1 MPRDTHAVPR
11 SLPELIR
18 KRAVE
23 RPEHPALV
31 VDGITVTYRELRHRA
46 ASMGADLRNHG
57 VSRGERVAALSGNRI
72 ELADLVLGCAWIGA
86 VVVPLNTALRA
97 DSVASALEQAGVQ
110 RILVSP
116 EYSVAVTGFDGT
128 VWVMGEQYV
137 PTAGSHPGCEPE
149 TLDPLDL
156 AAILF
161 TSGTT
166 GLPRGVRC
174 PHAQFLQWGKGVS
187 ASLGL
192 TADDVLYNCLPLF
205 HTNALNTFVQSL
217 WAGSTFVLGQHFS
230 VRNHWHEVR
239 RIGATVDY
247 LLGAMVAMLMNADP
261 SSQDREHSVRVA
273 LAPATPTHLI
283 EPFAQR
289 FGVELVDGF
298 GSTETNL
305 VIGTL
310 PGNRRAGY
318 MGMVMSGYEAVVVDN
333 GTAVADGEPGELVV
347 RTTVA
352 GACSQGYLG
361 DPIPEPGSWIHTGD
375 RVIREEGGWFRFV
388 DRIKDVIRRRGEN
401 ISGAEVEAVLALHPS
416 VSQVA
421 VFPVPSD
428 LAEDDVMATVILRPG
443 RDFDP
448 TSILDFSQIH
458 LPYFALPRYIDVVE
472 SLPLTE
478 TGKVQK
484 AVLRARGVGSQTWD
498 CEKSEFRARR

>member
-1 MPRDTHAVPR
+1 MPSDAHAIPR
-11 SLPELIR
+11 SLPDLIR
-18 KRAVE
+18 ERACE

-31 VDGITVTYRELRHRA
+31 VDGITITYRELLERA
-46 ASMGADLRNHG
+46 ASMGSALRSEG
-57 VSRGERVAALSGNRI
+57 VGRGERVAVLSGNRI
-72 ELADLVLGCAWIGA
+72 ELADLVFGCAWIGA
-86 VVVPLNTALRA
+86 VAVPLNTALRA
-97 DSVASALEQAGVQ
+97 DSVVGALRQADV
-110 RILVSP
+110 RHILVSP
-116 EYSVAVTGFDGT
+116 EYASVVTGFGGA
-128 VWVMGEQYV
+128 VWVMGEPQV

-149 TLDPLDL
+149 TVDPLDM

-166 GLPRGVRC
+166 GVPRGVRC
-174 PHAQFLQWGKGVS
+174 PHAQFLQWGKGVG

-192 TADDVLYNCLPLF
+192 TRDDVLYNCLPLF
-205 HTNALNTFVQSL
+205 HTNALNAFVQSL
-217 WAGSTFVLGQHFS
+217 WAGSTFVLGQRFS
-230 VRNHWHEVR
+230 VRSHWSEVR
-239 RIGATVDY
+239 EIGATVDY
-247 LLGAMVAMLMNADP
+247 LLGAMVAMLINADP
-261 SSQDREHSVRVA
+261 APQDRQHSVRVA
-273 LAPATPTHLI
+273 LAPATPAHLI
-283 EPFAQR
+283 EPFAKR

-318 MGMVMSGYEAVVVDN
+318 MGTVMSGYDAAVVNDDS
-333 GTAVADGEPGELVV
+333 AVPDGVPGELVV

-352 GACSQGYLG
+352 GSCSQGYLG

-375 RVIREEGGWFRFV
+375 RVIRDADGWFRFV

-401 ISGAEVEAVLALHPS
+401 ISGAEVETVLALHPS
-416 VSQVA
+416 ISQVA

-443 RDFDP
+443 ADFDP
-448 TSILDFSQIH
+448 ISILEFSQQQ
-458 LPYFALPRYIDVVE
+458 LPYFALPRYIDIVD

-484 AVLRARGVGSQTWD
+484 ATLRERGVGPHTWD
-498 CEKSEFRARR
+498 CEKSMFRVRR

>member
-1 MPRDTHAVPR
+1 MPCDTHAIPR
-11 SLPELIR
+11 SLPDLIR
-18 KRAVE
+18 RRALE

-31 VDGITVTYRELRHRA
+31 VDGITVTYRELRDRA

-57 VSRGERVAALSGNRI
+57 VGRGERVAALSGNRI

-86 VVVPLNTALRA
+86 VAVPLNTALRA
-97 DSVASALEQAGVQ
+97 DSIVSALEQAEVQ

-116 EYSVAVTGFDGT
+116 ECANVVSGFDGT
-128 VWVMGEQYV
+128 VWVMGEPHV
-137 PTAGSHPGCEPE
+137 PTAGLNPGCEPE
-149 TLDPLDL
+149 AVDPLDM

-166 GLPRGVRC
+166 GIPRGVRC
-174 PHAQFLQWGKGVS
+174 PHAQFLQWGKSVG

-192 TADDVLYNCLPLF
+192 TRDDVLYNCLPLF
-205 HTNALNTFVQSL
+205 HTNALNAFVQSV
-217 WAGSTFVLGQHFS
+217 WAGSTFVLGQRFS
-230 VRNHWHEVR
+230 VRNHWSEVR
-239 RIGATVDY
+239 EIGATVDY
-247 LLGAMVAMLMNADP
+247 LLGAMVAMLINADP
-261 SSQDREHSVRVA
+261 ALQDRQHNIRVA
-273 LAPATPTHLI
+273 LAPATPAHLI
-283 EPFAQR
+283 EPFAKR

-318 MGMVMSGYEAVVVDN
+318 MGTVMSGYDAAVIND
-333 GTAVADGEPGELVV
+333 GSAVPDGVPGELVV

-352 GACSQGYLG
+352 GSCSQGYLG

-375 RVIREEGGWFRFV
+375 RVIRDADGWFRFV

-401 ISGAEVEAVLALHPS
+401 ISGAEVETVLALHPS
-416 VSQVA
+416 ISQVA
-421 VFPVPSD
+421 VFPVPSE

-443 RDFDP
+443 ADFDP
-448 TSILDFSQIH
+448 ISILDFAQQQ
-458 LPYFALPRYIDVVE
+458 LPYFALPRYIDIVD

-484 AVLRARGVGSQTWD
+484 APLRERGVGQHTWD
-498 CEKSEFRARR
+498 SEKSKFSARR